1 MSRLLS
7 TIAILVALASI
18 SAQAQPAAESNAEAS
33 PVETSPE
40 IQLPEFDPTAN
51 PEETLEK
58 VKSLW
63 QTRIDVASPQEANLL
78 KVKILGHIVKGSEI
92 ILKDTNVDAEL
103 ALEAIQNKM
112 EALGI
117 LAQAGDPNAMPSA
130 IAMAKTI
137 SEDPRPLVAREGKLI
152 LLSSRLNEL
161 QELDT
166 AGRTAFVKELM
177 DLLNSADLSAREV
190 QIASITADLLEQ
202 FGDTGASKTIY
213 KNLAEQAKKSDSP
226 EMRSRA
232 SEFEGVARRLE
243 LPGNEIKIAGKNLA
257 GADYDIKNHRGKVV
271 LIQYW
276 ASWCGYCLEE
286 MPHIK
291 QMYNT
296 YHADGFEVVGVN
308 LDDSADRAIAII
320 DDMKLPWQNLFSRD
334 AEQLGMENPN
344 ATRYGINSIPQ
355 CILVDRDG
363 KVVTLNARGD
373 ELTRELEKL
382 FLESVTAEGQPTK
395 ETPAQDAKPQ

>member
-1 MSRLLS
+1 MPRLLS
-7 TIAILVALASI
+7 TLAMLVALTSV
-18 SAQAQPAAESNAEAS
+18 SAQAQPAAELNTEAS
-33 PVETSPE
+33 VETPAK
-40 IQLPEFDPTAN
+40 IQLPEFDPAAK
-51 PEETLEK
+51 PEETLET
-58 VKSLW
+58 VKGLW

-78 KVKILGHIVKGSEI
+78 KVKILGHIVKGSQI
-92 ILKDTNVDAEL
+92 IIENTNVDAEL

-117 LAQAGDPNAMPSA
+117 LAQAGDPNAMTNA
-130 IAMAKTI
+130 IVMAKTI

-161 QELDT
+161 QGLDS

-177 DLLNSADLSAREV
+177 DLLNSADMTDREV

-202 FGDTGASKTIY
+202 LGDAESSKKIY
-213 KNLAEQAKKSDSP
+213 KNLAEQAKTSDSP
-226 EMRSRA
+226 EMRARA

-243 LPGNEIKIAGKNLA
+243 LPGNEIKISGKNLA

-271 LIQYW
+271 LIQFW

-355 CILVDRDG
+355 CILVNRDG
-363 KVVTLNARGD
+363 KVVTLNARGK
-373 ELTRELEKL
+373 ELTHELEKL
-382 FLESVTAEGQPTK
+382 FLESVTAEGAAPEKASVQEANP
-395 ETPAQDAKPQ
+395 E